1 MELQFLARVSSLSFP
16 ALFIGVSPF
25 LADFWL
31 VLFACPLP
39 PVQILMHNLIVAASS
54 SFTPSPLAFAF
65 SSPPVVPN
73 LLLGSLLVDVSSL
86 AFLSRPFASSV
97 ADYHFRASPSAYH
110 HLSHSRGLGLVTLDY
125 LTLL

>member
-16 ALFIGVSPF
+16 ALSIGVSPF
-25 LADFWL
+25 FGWFCLLA
-31 VLFACPLP
+31 PLP

-86 AFLSRPFASSV
+86 VFLSRPFASSV
-97 ADYHFRASPSAYH
+97 ADYHFRASPSAYR

-125 LTLL
+125 LILL